1 MTVVIL
7 LKAQTEIL
15 TATVQLSRELP
26 MEIRLRLLPAAI
38 LTPAEVPEE
47 IPAAALI
54 QAAIPAAVPQSLLTT
69 AVKRLRH
76 SHQAAEVQAAAP
88 VEAQEL

>member
-15 TATVQLSRELP
+15 TATAQLSRELP

-38 LTPAEVPEE
+38 LTPEE
-47 IPAAALI
+47 IPVAALI
-54 QAAIPAAVPQSLLTT
+54 QAAIPAEVPQSLLTA
-69 AVKRLRH
+69 AVRRLRH
-76 SHQAAEVQAAAP
+76 SHQAAEVQAAAQ
-88 VEAQEL
+88 VEAQDL

>member
-26 MEIRLRLLPAAI
+26 MEIRLLLLPAAI
-38 LTPAEVPEE
+38 LTPEE
-47 IPAAALI
+47 IPVAALI
-54 QAAIPAAVPQSLLTT
+54 QAAIPAEVPQSLLTA
-69 AVKRLRH
+69 AVRRLRH
-76 SHQAAEVQAAAP
+76 SHQAAEVQAAAQ
-88 VEAQEL
+88 VEAQDL

>member
-15 TATVQLSRELP
+15 TATAQLSRELP

-38 LTPAEVPEE
+38 LTPAEAPEE
-47 IPAAALI
+47 IPAALI
-54 QAAIPAAVPQSLLTT
+54 QAAIPAEVPQSLLTT
-69 AVKRLRH
+69 AVRRLRH

-88 VEAQEL
+88 VEAQDL